1 MILEDILVETAQD
14 MNRIESMTWTVYA
27 GQETKVLAEDM
38 LVMINSFQNEVHMV
52 SKKWETNKYLK
63 EKTELK
69 ISTRTFDRENYVN
82 PFAEALENEGRNK
95 DEPIPS

>member
-1 MILEDILVETAQD
+1 
-14 MNRIESMTWTVYA
+14 
-27 GQETKVLAEDM
+27 
-38 LVMINSFQNEVHMV
+38 MV